1 MINTNVFNHRM
12 SNFQPTNASLVP
24 MVIKRDSSGER
35 AMDLFSRLLDERIID
50 MSTGVDPN
58 SCSLIC
64 ASLLYL
70 EHEDPNAEINLYI
83 DSPGGHVM
91 SGMAVVDTMYAIK
104 PKVNVVCKGMAAS
117 MGSVILAGATGT
129 RYVMEHSQV
138 MLHQVSSGYQGQ
150 VADGIISVEHSENL
164 NIDIMRFFARCTGR
178 SRAELEDVMDRDTWF
193 SGRQAIEFGLA
204 DEFIQPRHEYRHEVN
219 DEEFEHV
226 DLQTATRRRKR

>member
-1 MINTNVFNHRM
+1 MQSSLIQQQMF
-12 SNFQPTNASLVP
+12 SNQPTSSLVP
-24 MVIKRDSSGER
+24 MVLKRDGNGER

-50 MSTGVDPN
+50 MSTGVDPT

-70 EHEDPNAEINLYI
+70 QSEDSEKEINLYI

-104 PKVNVVCKGMAAS
+104 PKVNVFCKGMAAS

-129 RYVMEHSQV
+129 RYVFEHSQV

-150 VADGIISVEHSENL
+150 VADGIISVEHSDNL
-164 NIDIMRFFARCTGR
+164 NTDIKRFFARCTGR
-178 SRAELEDVMDRDTWF
+178 TRDELEAVMDRDTWF

-204 DEFIQPRHEYRHEVN
+204 DEMVQNNHSYRFDI
-219 DEEFEHV
+219 DEGDFEHV
-226 DLQTATRRRKR
+226 DLQSMTRRRNR